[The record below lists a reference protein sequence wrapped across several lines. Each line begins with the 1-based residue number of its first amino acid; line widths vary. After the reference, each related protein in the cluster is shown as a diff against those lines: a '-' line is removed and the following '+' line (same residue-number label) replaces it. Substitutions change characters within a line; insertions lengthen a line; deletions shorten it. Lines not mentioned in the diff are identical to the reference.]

1 VGRRRHGVTSV
12 YRIVSRIVY
21 NIVNPPRV
29 REDGP
34 VNTRKPR
41 RAPADT
47 RTALLA
53 AAERR
58 LVRDGPSALR
68 LQDVAAD
75 VGVSHPALLHH
86 FGSREGLVRAVIQG
100 AIQSLQADLV
110 RALAN
115 AEKPASGADLF
126 ERVFATLADEGHARL
141 MAWLALSGYDPLD
154 SDDIRANWAAIG
166 DAAHALRLATS
177 KGKRKPTREDTTFTV
192 VLSALALFG
201 QAIAGPATFRA
212 AGLGDDPRV
221 QRRFRAW
228 LAALLAAHLDGG

>member
-1 VGRRRHGVTSV
+1 MEVVSARR
-12 YRIVSRIVY
+12 
-21 NIVNPPRV
+21 PPRDAV
-29 REDGP
+29 
-34 VNTRKPR
+34 
-41 RAPADT
+41 DT

-86 FGSREGLVRAVIQG
+86 FGSREGLVRAVIQR
-100 AIQSLQADLV
+100 AIGSLQDDLV
-110 RALAN
+110 RALSSG
-115 AEKPASGADLF
+115 ETPATGADLL

-154 SDDIRANWAAIG
+154 SEAIRSNWAAIG
-166 DAAHALRLATS
+166 DAAHTLRLAKC
-177 KGKRKPTREDTTFTV
+177 KGKRKPTREDTMFTV

-201 QAIAGPATFRA
+201 QAIAGRATFRA

-221 QRRFRAW
+221 ERRFRVW
-228 LAALLAAHLDGG
+228 LAALLADHLEGG